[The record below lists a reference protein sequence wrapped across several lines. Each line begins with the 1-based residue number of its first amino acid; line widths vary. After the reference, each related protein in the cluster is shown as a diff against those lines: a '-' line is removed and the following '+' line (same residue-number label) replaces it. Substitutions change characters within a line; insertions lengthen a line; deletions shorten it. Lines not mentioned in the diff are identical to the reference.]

1 MTAKQLI
8 ELTVKHTISELKRAG
23 MIREN
28 KLNSYQKTE
37 KVLYEYPK
45 IKKIVGE
52 YEIDG
57 LKITREFVRLIDDI
71 LAGISDDPY
80 FDIIRLKYFEGKTH
94 EEIAEYFNVQ
104 PAAIS
109 KQRKRLINRLRGVI
123 FSDDFISELYN
134 GYENV

>member
-57 LKITREFVRLIDDI
+57 LKITREFVRLIDDA
-71 LAGISDDPY
+71 LAGISDDPNILMCNPLQY
-80 FDIIRLKYFEGKTH
+80 LSSGND
-94 EEIAEYFNVQ
+94 
-104 PAAIS
+104 
-109 KQRKRLINRLRGVI
+109 
-123 FSDDFISELYN
+123 
-134 GYENV
+134 